1 MKWCETRFEIF
12 LSQTK
17 LENDENKR
25 NRLGWVGP
33 TLIFY
38 PLNFIFNVLT
48 LRRLKRFF
56 FLSFSFNLFEATK
69 ERKNLLSLSS
79 FTNINFPR
87 TYLPTYLHTYVCSMI
102 NKEKSSDGKQSVFG
116 LPFKTFFNRKGSSS
130 KFGFKTSRQLTK
142 VRKLENTKLYFCQIR
157 YQPTSHDAFFFI
169 FPIYDFWK

>member
-69 ERKNLLSLSS
+69 EKKNLLSLSLRS
-79 FTNINFPR
+79 LTLIS
-87 TYLPTYLHTYVCSMI
+87 LVPTYLHTYVCSMI

>member
-87 TYLPTYLHTYVCSMI
+87 TYLPTYIPTYVQWSI
-102 NKEKSSDGKQSVFG
+102 
-116 LPFKTFFNRKGSSS
+116 RKYPQTENDPYLGSLLKLFSIA
-130 KFGFKTSRQLTK
+130 K
-142 VRKLENTKLYFCQIR
+142 VAAANLVLK
-157 YQPTSHDAFFFI
+157 PVVS
-169 FPIYDFWK
+169 